1 MRRPNFLEV
10 YNMSLEKLI
19 RLTERRVIP
28 DIDTHA
34 GWEPCA
40 AHDRLPAIRELAIA
54 LLRDRLETHKPSDQL
69 QPTIDDSMF
78 HDYCVLCGDGI
89 EDMGN
94 NPEPVSS
101 VGRCC
106 DDCNWNEVIPARIGL
121 LNKEK
126 IEKER
131 PMTHEE
137 FSVLT
142 DMEMI

>member
-1 MRRPNFLEV
+1 
-10 YNMSLEKLI
+10 
-19 RLTERRVIP
+19 
-28 DIDTHA
+28 
-34 GWEPCA
+34 
-40 AHDRLPAIRELAIA
+40 
-54 LLRDRLETHKPSDQL
+54 
-69 QPTIDDSMF
+69 MF

-106 DDCNWNEVIPARIGL
+106 DSCNWNEVIPARLGL

-126 IEKER
+126 IEKQR

>member
-1 MRRPNFLEV
+1 MNIIDQILQLTDPEV
-10 YNMSLEKLI
+10 L
-19 RLTERRVIP
+19 P
-28 DIDTHA
+28 DTDTHK
-34 GWEPCA
+34 GWERCA
-40 AHDRLPAIRELAIA
+40 AYDRLPAIHGLAVTLRRRLTLRLGDNLEDA
-54 LLRDRLETHKPSDQL
+54 LRFPSEGED
-69 QPTIDDSMF
+69 
-78 HDYCVLCGDGI
+78 DYCVLCGDGI

-106 DDCNWNEVIPARIGL
+106 DSCNWNEVIPARIGA
-121 LNKEK
+121 LNKDK

>member
-1 MRRPNFLEV
+1 MN
-10 YNMSLEKLI
+10 
-19 RLTERRVIP
+19 
-28 DIDTHA
+28 
-34 GWEPCA
+34 
-40 AHDRLPAIRELAIA
+40 
-54 LLRDRLETHKPSDQL
+54 
-69 QPTIDDSMF
+69 DSE
-78 HDYCVLCGDGI
+78 DNYCVLCGEGI

-106 DDCNWNEVIPARIGL
+106 DACNWNEVIPARLGL

-126 IEKER
+126 IEKHR
-131 PMTHEE
+131 LMTHEE

>member
-1 MRRPNFLEV
+1 MFRPNFLEV

-78 HDYCVLCGDGI
+78 HDYCLLCGEGI

-106 DDCNWNEVIPARIGL
+106 DDCNWNEVIPVRLGL

-126 IEKER
+126 IEKHR
-131 PMTHEE
+131 LMTHEE

>member
-1 MRRPNFLEV
+1 MFRPNFLEV

-28 DIDTHA
+28 DIDTHP
-34 GWEPCA
+34 GCEPCA

-78 HDYCVLCGDGI
+78 HDYCVLCGEGI

>member
-1 MRRPNFLEV
+1 MFRPNFLEV

-78 HDYCVLCGDGI
+78 HDYCVLCGAGI